1 MPNKGVLRTG
11 STGSV
16 VGAAR
21 EGMDGAGDG
30 KQRLLVPRSRCL
42 PRLMPGVRLQKISWD
57 HLVVFSIWHETYYGI
72 SGYAEEAC
80 CCPNL
85 EAHPLNKRVPCWD
98 VSAPQMQ

>member
-30 KQRLLVPRSRCL
+30 KQRPLVPRSRYP
-42 PRLMPGVRLQKISWD
+42 PRL
-57 HLVVFSIWHETYYGI
+57 
-72 SGYAEEAC
+72 
-80 CCPNL
+80 
-85 EAHPLNKRVPCWD
+85 KRSVDMTSD
-98 VSAPQMQ
+98 VKGCQPTF